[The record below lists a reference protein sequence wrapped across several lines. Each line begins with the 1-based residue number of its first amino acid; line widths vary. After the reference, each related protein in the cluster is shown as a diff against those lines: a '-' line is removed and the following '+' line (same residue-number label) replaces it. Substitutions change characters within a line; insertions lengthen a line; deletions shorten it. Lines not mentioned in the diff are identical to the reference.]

1 MDSLSGLRVFLQVA
15 ETLSFAQAARLL
27 GLSASAVGKSVARLE
42 ERLGVRLFHR
52 STRSLSLSNE
62 GQLFL
67 DRCRRIVDELEAAEQ
82 ELAQSTQQAS
92 GRLKI
97 SMPLVSGLFPQV
109 LPEFMRCYPR
119 IQLDIDFTDRL
130 VDVIE
135 EGFDLVVRS
144 GELRDSQL
152 KARKVGDFRLLLVA
166 APSYLRQYGTP
177 RRPAD
182 LNQHL
187 CLHYRFPSNGLVQR
201 WPLNLQPGEPE
212 PRLEGGL
219 TCNTADALLAVASQG
234 LGIACLPDFA
244 LRSALAEGR
253 LVQVLAEHTAHAGS
267 FHAVWPAGRRMPLK
281 LRVFL
286 DFLGDRLFASR

>member
-1 MDSLSGLRVFLQVA
+1 MDSLNGLRVFLQVA

-62 GQLFL
+62 GLLFL
-67 DRCRRIVDELEAAEQ
+67 ERCRRVLDELAAAEQ
-82 ELAQSTQQAS
+82 ELAQATQQAR

-144 GELRDSQL
+144 GELRDSRL
-152 KARKVGDFRLLLVA
+152 KARSLGDFHLLLVA
-166 APSYLRQYGTP
+166 APAYLRQYGTP

-182 LNQHL
+182 LAGHL
-187 CLHYRFPSNGLVQR
+187 CLHYRFPSTGKLQK
-201 WPLNLQPGEPE
+201 WPLRLAPGEAE
-212 PRLEGGL
+212 PRLDGGL
-219 TCNTADALLAVASQG
+219 TCNTADTLISVAGQG
-234 LGIACLPDFA
+234 MGIACLPDFA
-244 LRSALAEGR
+244 VRGALADGS
-253 LVQVLAEHTAHAGS
+253 LVQVLAEHTEHQGS
-267 FHAVWPAGRRMPLK
+267 FHALWPAGRRMPLK

-286 DFLGDRLFASR
+286 DFLGDRLFAAR